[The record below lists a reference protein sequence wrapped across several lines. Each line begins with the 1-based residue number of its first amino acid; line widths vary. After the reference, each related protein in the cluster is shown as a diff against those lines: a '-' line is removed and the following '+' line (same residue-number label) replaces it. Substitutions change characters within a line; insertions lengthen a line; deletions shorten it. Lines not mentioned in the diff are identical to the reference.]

1 MKRPQ
6 SGLYAVALA
15 ILVVGLVW
23 AGVPASTL
31 LIGGLV
37 LVCPLMMFVMMRGM
51 HGHESG
57 PDDRSTP
64 PADDAKGDQHHYTV
78 HRSTHE

>member
-1 MKRPQ
+1 MKRSQ
-6 SGLYAVALA
+6 WGLYAVAVA

-23 AGVPASTL
+23 AGVPAGTL
-31 LIGGLV
+31 LLAGLV

-51 HGHESG
+51 QGHESG
-57 PDDRSTP
+57 PDDRSAP
-64 PADDAKGDQHHYTV
+64 PASNSHGDQRRHAV

>member
-6 SGLYAVALA
+6 WGLYAVAVA

-51 HGHESG
+51 QGHESG
-57 PDDRSTP
+57 PDRHSAP
-64 PADDAKGDQHHYTV
+64 PTSNSHGDERRHTV
-78 HRSTHE
+78 RRSTHE